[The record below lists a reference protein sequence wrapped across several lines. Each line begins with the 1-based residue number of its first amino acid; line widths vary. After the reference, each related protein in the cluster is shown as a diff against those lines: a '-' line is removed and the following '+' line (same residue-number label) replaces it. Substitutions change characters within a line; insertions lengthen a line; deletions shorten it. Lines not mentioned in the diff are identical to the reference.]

1 MRWDWDLN
9 PTRFAHVVRSA
20 PCFKSKLTESTLTPA
35 STRYAVLAEL
45 FASEC
50 GGTGI

>member
-9 PTRFAHVVRSA
+9 LTRNASRCSLLQIHSG
-20 PCFKSKLTESTLTPA
+20 PIQTLTEA
-35 STRYAVLAEL
+35 STRYAVLAGL